1 MLIKGTN
8 EILDFLDYAG
18 IRYDHDRTEAW
29 PVEHDSLKIALKP
42 GKEYYNWYSQGT
54 WGHLYDFVQEYSD
67 STFTPVKNRR
77 EAAKLIRQ
85 FRKERGKGK
94 LRSFEVTENR
104 KFDAKD
110 LVRSPNAT
118 HLMRYL
124 HDKRGLDE
132 LILNRLIKAGR
143 LAETISQYEKGDKH
157 YKFHNAAFLW
167 RDHTGKLVGADI
179 QGTSLK
185 NKTGGKHDNIKLI
198 QPGSQHDFGWNF
210 KTGDPQKT
218 NMMVVTE
225 APIDTISYYQLFH
238 RNADLLEK
246 NVVYASLSGA
256 STKIEGVGHLMKDL
270 IETNSDNKLKALH
283 FAVDDDDA
291 GQKFVK
297 KWIDAG
303 LHDSQDMRVFVDI
316 PKNGHKDW
324 NEELTAGDTGK
335 TQVTIDQFAQMH
347 KHNKNKED
355 NISQVNK
362 RPYAIKRKQ
371 TFERPF
377 NRKEVVY
384 R

>member
-1 MLIKGTN
+1 
-8 EILDFLDYAG
+8 
-18 IRYDHDRTEAW
+18 
-29 PVEHDSLKIALKP
+29 
-42 GKEYYNWYSQGT
+42 
-54 WGHLYDFVQEYSD
+54 
-67 STFTPVKNRR
+67 
-77 EAAKLIRQ
+77 
-85 FRKERGKGK
+85 
-94 LRSFEVTENR
+94 
-104 KFDAKD
+104 
-110 LVRSPNAT
+110 
-118 HLMRYL
+118 
-124 HDKRGLDE
+124 
-132 LILNRLIKAGR
+132 
-143 LAETISQYEKGDKH
+143 
-157 YKFHNAAFLW
+157 
-167 RDHTGKLVGADI
+167 
-179 QGTSLK
+179 
-185 NKTGGKHDNIKLI
+185 
-198 QPGSQHDFGWNF
+198 
-210 KTGDPQKT
+210 
-218 NMMVVTE
+218 
-225 APIDTISYYQLFH
+225 
-238 RNADLLEK
+238 
-246 NVVYASLSGA
+246 
-256 STKIEGVGHLMKDL
+256 MKDL